1 MRLYEDQLNNNNKT
15 IAAYAAQINYKD
27 DALKNLQNEAQGY
40 KDQKQ
45 NTAKISLLIA
55 EIKLKS
61 KSLKESQMKQNE
73 NQDSIIKQNETIQ
86 QKEQELL
93 KLKKQLKNEVKPNS
107 CIGFG
112 DSNSVHNI
120 EIPHFESFSVLCN
133 IKIAGPGWTLIQ
145 QRINGKE
152 DFYRNWESYKS
163 GFGSF
168 SGDFLLG
175 LEKM

>member
-61 KSLKESQMKQNE
+61 KSLKESQMK
-73 NQDSIIKQNETIQ
+73 
-86 QKEQELL
+86 
-93 KLKKQLKNEVKPNS
+93 
-107 CIGFG
+107 
-112 DSNSVHNI
+112 
-120 EIPHFESFSVLCN
+120 
-133 IKIAGPGWTLIQ
+133 
-145 QRINGKE
+145 
-152 DFYRNWESYKS
+152 
-163 GFGSF
+163 
-168 SGDFLLG
+168 
-175 LEKM
+175 